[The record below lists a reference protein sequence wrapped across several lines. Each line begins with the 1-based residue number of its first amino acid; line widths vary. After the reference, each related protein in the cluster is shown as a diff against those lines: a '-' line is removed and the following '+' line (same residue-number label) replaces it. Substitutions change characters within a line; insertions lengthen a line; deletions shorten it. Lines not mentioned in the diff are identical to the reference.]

1 MKKILSFGLSVL
13 IILSAMT
20 AALPLVAS
28 AADGIYTENGFIY
41 EIKDHKAVITGY
53 DGDEKYLNI
62 VSELENGC
70 TVTAIGD
77 SAFSGNLGIVSLN
90 CESDLESVGDY
101 AFEACSHLKT
111 VNLSGALG
119 SVGKGAFSD
128 CTSLESVNLN
138 KNVKSIGDGA
148 FLFDK
153 KLMYFGFPKN
163 LESIGEYAFAF
174 SGLSNVIMNNTI
186 ETVPDRLF
194 YGCDDLRNVSLPKNL
209 EKIGSYAFA
218 KCSKLDIDGLPEKL
232 DIIADYAF
240 MGCGLSS
247 LEFNGSEIGEGAFS
261 NLSDTLESVKFSDN
275 LKKVGVLAFESTK
288 ITSFELPDKTTLENG
303 AFAGI
308 VTDKYSVRESSE
320 SYVAKGGV
328 VYTKDEKTL
337 VYYPKEKGY
346 NPESDEENPEYVYEI
361 LNGAE
366 SIAPYAFMGADLVT
380 EVKMPD
386 TLKDIGSHAFFRS
399 GLKEVNIP
407 DSVKSIDDYAF
418 AEVQSARELS
428 LGSVEK
434 IGDLSFYAFGEEQ
447 LTVKIPDTLK
457 EFNPDSFLGT
467 GIKFAAD
474 KKYKAIDGVL
484 YSADGK
490 TLLCLP
496 KSDEK
501 AFTVPDTVE
510 TIARRAFALNDFATK
525 LIIPDGLK
533 SIGEQALEYYIDYS
547 NGYETLKFKDGMYII
562 GNASKDVKSYADNHN
577 IGVFSAEPTQN
588 IKSVTLKGKETADFV
603 INGVDVN
610 NVVYSSNDDRIASV
624 SDSGIITGLSKGST
638 YVTAAIGTTYFKCKV
653 KVTSDSGIKYT
664 GFDDSNYRRITP
676 KTYELWRE
684 NYLTHNSGLADAFD
698 GSVDESAMSAYQS
711 ESFYTAMFGVNNKGT
726 DFYNMALRDF
736 GEGFEPM
743 ISILNHACDT
753 ELKRHK
759 ATDSLI
765 LYSGAEP
772 YASRFITGESNTLK
786 NLKAAKGK
794 SFQHPEYVS
803 TSLSPNVAHNFY
815 SKGEGVMYIIY
826 AEKTALDNAPS
837 GLIAALHS
845 AFEYEQLLAP
855 LCEYEVIDAGVRWFE
870 NSEWKEDG
878 DEDIGDYQ
886 RYVKL
891 RLLGGKDSPDKLSSP
906 AIKIKNAPK
915 SMYIK
920 GKANIK
926 LDFVNTYDHS
936 AVFKSSNTKVV
947 KVSKSGKLTA
957 VKKGTA
963 TITVSNS
970 ETKVSFKVTVKIPT
984 LNKTKRTLKKGKTFT
999 LKIKG
1004 GVGKAEFKSKNRKI
1018 ATVNS
1023 KGVIKAKKKG
1033 NTVITVNTNGITLK
1047 CKIKVK
1053 NNI

>member
-1 MKKILSFGLSVL
+1 MKKVLSLGLSFL
-13 IILSAMT
+13 IILSALT
-20 AALPLVAS
+20 AALPFAAS
-28 AADGIYTENGFIY
+28 AADGKYTENGFIY
-41 EIKDHKAVITGY
+41 EIKDQKAVITGY

-70 TVTAIGD
+70 TVTAIAD

-90 CESDLESVGDY
+90 CESNLESVGDY

-111 VNLSGALG
+111 VTLSGALA

-128 CTSLESVNLN
+128 CTSLESVELN

-153 KLMYFGFPKN
+153 NLRYFGFPKN

-186 ETVPDRLF
+186 KTVPDRLF
-194 YGCDDLRNVSLPKNL
+194 YGCGDLRNVSLPKNL
-209 EKIGSYAFA
+209 KKIGDYAFA
-218 KCSKLDIDGLPEKL
+218 VCSKLDIDGLPESL
-232 DIIADYAF
+232 DVIGDYAF
-240 MGCGLSS
+240 NGCALSS
-247 LEFNGSEIGEGAFS
+247 IEFNGSEIGEGAFS
-261 NLSDTLESVKFSDN
+261 NLSDTLETVKFSDN
-275 LKKVGVLAFESTK
+275 LKKVGKLAFESTK
-288 ITSFELPDKTTLENG
+288 ASSFELPDNITLENG
-303 AFAGI
+303 AFAGVI
-308 VTDKYSVRESSE
+308 TDKYSIGKSSE

-328 VYTKDEKTL
+328 VYTKDKKTL
-337 VYYPKEKGY
+337 VCYPKEKGY
-346 NPESDEENPEYVYEI
+346 DPESDEENPEFVYEI
-361 LNGAE
+361 PNGTE

-386 TLKDIGSHAFFRS
+386 TLKKIGSHAFFRA
-399 GLKEVNIP
+399 GLKKVNIP
-407 DSVKSIDDYAF
+407 DSVKSVADYAF
-418 AEVQSARELS
+418 SEVQSARELS

-434 IGDLSFYAFGEEQ
+434 IGKLSFYAFGEEQ
-447 LTVKIPDTLK
+447 LTAKIPDTLK
-457 EFNPDSFLGT
+457 EFDPDSFLCT
-467 GIKFAAD
+467 GIRFAAD
-474 KKYKAIDGVL
+474 KKYKAIDGAL

-496 KSDEK
+496 KSDETV
-501 AFTVPDTVE
+501 FTVPDTVE
-510 TIARRAFALNDFATK
+510 KIARRALALNDTATK
-525 LIIPDGLK
+525 LVIPDGLK
-533 SIGEQALEYYIDYS
+533 SIGEQSLEYYINYS
-547 NGYETLKFKDGMYII
+547 DGYEALKFKDGMYII
-562 GNASKDVKSYADNHN
+562 GNASKDVKEYADNHN

-588 IKSVTLKGKETADFV
+588 IESVTLKGKETADFV
-603 INGVDVN
+603 IKGVDADD
-610 NVVYSSNDDRIASV
+610 VVYSSNNDKIASV
-624 SDSGIITGLSKGST
+624 SDSGKITGLSKGST

-653 KVTSDSGIKYT
+653 NVTSDSGIKYT

-684 NYLTHNSGLADAFD
+684 NYLSHNSGLADAFD

-772 YASRFITGESNTLK
+772 YASRFIAGESNTLK
-786 NLKAAKGK
+786 NLKAAKGTTFK
-794 SFQHPEYVS
+794 HPEYVS
-803 TSLSPNVAHNFY
+803 TTLSPNVAHNFY
-815 SKGEGVMYIIY
+815 SKGEGVMYIVY
-826 AEKTALDNAPS
+826 AEKSALDNAPS

-855 LCEYEVIDAGVRWFE
+855 WCEYEVIDAGVRWFE

-878 DEDIGDYQ
+878 EDDIGAYQ

-891 RLLGGKDSPDKLSSP
+891 RLLGGKDSPDKLPTP
-906 AIKIKNAPK
+906 AIKIKSAPK
-915 SMYIK
+915 TMYIK
-920 GKANIK
+920 GKADMK
-926 LDFVNTYDHS
+926 FDFVNTYDHNAS
-936 AVFKSSNTKVV
+936 FKSSDTKIV
-947 KVSKSGKLTA
+947 KVSKSGELTA
-957 VKKGTA
+957 VKKGKA

-970 ETKVSFKVTVKIPT
+970 ETKAVFKVTVKNPT

-1004 GVGKAEFKSKNRKI
+1004 GVGKASFKSKNKKI
-1018 ATVNS
+1018 ATVSS
-1023 KGVIKAKKKG
+1023 KGKIKAKKKG
-1033 NTVITVNTNGITLK
+1033 NTVITVKTNGITLK
-1047 CKIKVK
+1047 CKVKVK
-1053 NNI
+1053 SK